1 MIDNPEQSPKKRK
14 FAWQFL
20 SDRIVNRKGFLALVI
35 IFLVALS
42 LGLWLAD
49 IDLER
54 QVRTYGYLGAFLVGL
69 VSTMTILLPLPGEAV
84 FAAAP
89 GLMELE
95 TVGEIS
101 LLAFVASLGIMLG
114 ELTSYFA
121 GLWGRAVI
129 AQRYRTTYGRVD
141 KWMRHYGGPAVFI
154 FAFTPLPFDLVGI
167 AAGSL
172 RFPLW
177 RFIFYCWVGRFA
189 RTLLVVHLGKI
200 GWDVFFG

>member
-1 MIDNPEQSPKKRK
+1 MI
-14 FAWQFL
+14 
-20 SDRIVNRKGFLALVI
+20 
-35 IFLVALS
+35 ALS

-54 QVRTYGYLGAFLVGL
+54 QVRTYGYLGVFLVGL
-69 VSTMTILLPLPGEAV
+69 ISTMTILLPLPGEAV
-84 FAAAP
+84 FAVAP
-89 GLMELE
+89 GIMDLE
-95 TVGEIS
+95 TVGGIS
-101 LLAFVASLGIMLG
+101 LLAFVASLGIVLG

-121 GLWGRAVI
+121 GLWGRVVI
-129 AQRYRTTYGRVD
+129 EERYRVTYGKVD

-154 FAFTPLPFDLVGI
+154 FSFTPLPFDLVGI